1 MKSKNPKIILML
13 FSILIGVIMSTQ
25 MKLKVESYAPVTLR
39 SIQVTKNEIN
49 MINDEVINMREM
61 IEIKEE
67 ELKTLENIAKG
78 DDSIIDIL
86 SQELKSNKIRSGHT
100 VLEGPGIIIKMYDNA
115 ENQIIG
121 LSMDDDVI
129 HDSDILNILNDLRIA
144 GAEAISINEERVLS
158 ISEIK
163 CGGPIIRVNGKSL
176 GAPFIIKAIGDP
188 KLLNASVNA
197 PGTYGD
203 MLKNFYK
210 MGIEST
216 IEDKILIPAYSGR
229 FNFKYAKPLGEGD

>member
-39 SIQVTKNEIN
+39 SIQVAKNEIN
-49 MINDEVINMREM
+49 MVNDEVTNMKEM
-61 IEIKEE
+61 IKVKED
-67 ELKTLENIAKG
+67 ELKMLENIAKG

-86 SQELKSNKIRSGHT
+86 SQELKSNKIKSGHT
-100 VLEGPGIIIKMYDNA
+100 ALEGPGIIIKMYDNA
-115 ENQIIG
+115 ENQVIG
-121 LSMDDDVI
+121 MNINYDVI
-129 HDSDILNILNDLRIA
+129 HDVDILNILNDLTVA
-144 GAEAISINEERVLS
+144 GAEAISINGQRVLS

-163 CGGPIIRVNGKSL
+163 CGGPIIKVNGKSL
-176 GAPFIIKAIGDP
+176 GTPFIIKAIGDP
-188 KLLNASVNA
+188 KLLNASINA

-203 MLKNFYK
+203 TLKNVYQI
-210 MGIEST
+210 GIEST
-216 IEDKILIPAYSGR
+216 LEDKILIPEYSGR